1 MNEEI
6 QEYVVL
12 VNFLFIVMTAIY
24 VLVPQLI
31 LLFTNSVVAVA
42 IGTIVWT
49 LLAYTLVTRR
59 GLWALIYAKVHSALT
74 GIKVIGIT
82 RVERMLLVPY
92 VITYAID
99 LLLSVL
105 ISNPLASIALRI
117 ISASPLIIMIMEFA
131 IMPRLITNNGL
142 EQY

>member
-82 RVERMLLVPY
+82 RLSACYWYHTSLPTPLIYCFQCSLVIHWL
-92 VITYAID
+92 V
-99 LLLSVL
+99 LLLES
-105 ISNPLASIALRI
+105 
-117 ISASPLIIMIMEFA
+117 SPHLH
-131 IMPRLITNNGL
+131 
-142 EQY
+142 